1 MELNLR
7 ERYKFKKITLT
18 AGSARLGCSDVA
30 DSFLRSA
37 QHRVVEPD
45 GIEPPRPRA
54 ASLRLLSPLT
64 APLEFMES
72 DLLKSY
78 RLPEISLKRRNRA
91 RLKVGRCG
99 L

>member
-1 MELNLR
+1 
-7 ERYKFKKITLT
+7 
-18 AGSARLGCSDVA
+18 
-30 DSFLRSA
+30 
-37 QHRVVEPD
+37 
-45 GIEPPRPRA
+45 
-54 ASLRLLSPLT
+54 
-64 APLEFMES
+64 MES